1 MMRIYFKMLESEVR
15 KGNPRS
21 ATALAQMR
29 AGYDG
34 CERSYLEPL
43 VTELRV
49 RGWA

>member
-1 MMRIYFKMLESEVR
+1 MRIYFKMLEAEAR
-15 KGNPRS
+15 KGDQRS

-34 CERSYLEPL
+34 CERRYLDPL
-43 VTELRV
+43 VTELRT